1 MVDVDV
7 YYQPDR
13 EGLTLREI
21 PRYEPKYLPCSD
33 AVCREVQETY
43 ARSTMLKCLCL
54 ANPKATFASTKLR
67 VVLNDGDTKQPSK
80 YDSILNYEI

>member
-1 MVDVDV
+1 LADADV
-7 YYQPDR
+7 YYQPELED
-13 EGLTLREI
+13 LTLREI

-33 AVCREVQETY
+33 VVCREVQEKY
-43 ARSTMLKCLCL
+43 ARSTMLKSLCL